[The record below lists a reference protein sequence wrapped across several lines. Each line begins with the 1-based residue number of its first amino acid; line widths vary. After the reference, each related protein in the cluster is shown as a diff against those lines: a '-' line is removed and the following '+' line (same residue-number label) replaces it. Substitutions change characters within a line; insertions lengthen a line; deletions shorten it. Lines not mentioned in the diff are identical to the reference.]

1 MLSEKQKRV
10 LFGSR
15 IESRPRYVRV
25 PLQMKNGVRELSTD
39 VNYRRLSEQYC
50 RANEALRNST
60 AEPIAHIRMDASAI
74 REWIGWYDRYCSAY
88 RNLNSS
94 RIIRRMQI
102 TGYRLLNVV
111 CLKGGYEITTDA
123 YVRGVDEAC
132 VILDMIVRTVLP
144 SGRYSVAL
152 ELNGSPQQQRA
163 LLSEIKASGMWRP
176 SWRIE
181 LTALSRKMILR
192 ADRSEIVEALNLCLD
207 LGASRVLSASFLA
220 SRLRLD
226 FDLMETSE
234 FRKRY
239 EYLDLNVLLSG
250 RRLRRVQRFGQISRL

>member
-39 VNYRRLSEQYC
+39 VNYRRLSAQYC
-50 RANEALRNST
+50 RANEALRDST
-60 AEPIAHIRMDASAI
+60 TEPIVHVRLDASGS
-74 REWIGWYDRYCSAY
+74 RDWIGWYDRYCSAY
-88 RNLNSS
+88 RGLNSS

-123 YVRGVDEAC
+123 YIRGVDEAC
-132 VILDMIVRTVLP
+132 VILDMIARTILP
-144 SGRYSVAL
+144 SGRHAVTL
-152 ELNGSPQQQRA
+152 DLNGSPQQNRA
-163 LLSEIKASGMWRP
+163 LLSEIKSSGMWRA

-181 LTALSRKMILR
+181 LGTISRKMILR
-192 ADRSEIVEALNLCLD
+192 ADRSEIVEALNLCLN
-207 LGASRVLSASFLA
+207 LGASRVVSAYFMA

-226 FDLMETSE
+226 FDVMETSE

-239 EYLDLNVLLSG
+239 EYLDINVLLSG